1 MKDPRFLKL
10 HVDDYEKLEQLIED
24 QGDYSGEHLTHK
36 EGPFGVVWMDCTR
49 PEDPPGTHAK
59 TGLPGC
65 LETTLPIANRIR
77 DCVNACVGIIDPIE
91 LRKQRDE
98 LFALCEEMFFL
109 LGVDSSSEYNRNAIR
124 RAKKQFDRISKII
137 EHDPDS

>member
-24 QGDYSGEHLTHK
+24 QGEYSGEHLTHK

-49 PEDPPGTHAK
+49 PEDPPGTHAT

-109 LGVDSSSEYNRNAIR
+109 LGVDPNSEDNKKAIR
-124 RAKKQFDRISKII
+124 QAMYKYYMTSIRI
-137 EHDPDS
+137 ERNPE